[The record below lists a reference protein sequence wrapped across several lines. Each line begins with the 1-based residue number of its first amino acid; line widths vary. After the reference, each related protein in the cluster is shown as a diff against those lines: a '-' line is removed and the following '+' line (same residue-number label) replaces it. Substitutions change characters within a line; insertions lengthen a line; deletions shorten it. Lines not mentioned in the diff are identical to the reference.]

1 MQKEEEGRN
10 IGRRIKIDGL
20 GDNCGDGKMLDEECK
35 VEITKE
41 WV

>member
-10 IGRRIKIDGL
+10 IGRRIKIDGP
-20 GDNCGDGKMLDEECK
+20 GDGCGDGKMLGEECM

-41 WV
+41 QV